1 MKLALPFDQGRV
13 NQHFG
18 RSREFAIVEVE
29 NGVIVSKKNVSAD
42 GLAHNHEGL
51 AGLLKAEGVEVVI
64 TGGIGARALKALE
77 DSGLKVLTGVDD
89 GIDEAVNKFT
99 RGELVQKRVAC
110 CHHGSHGHGG
120 GCHHG

>member
-29 NGVIVSKKNVSAD
+29 NGVIVSKKNVSAG

-51 AGLLKAEGVEVVI
+51 AGLIKAEGVEVVI
-64 TGGIGARALKALE
+64 TGGIGAHALKALE
-77 DSGLKVLTGVDD
+77 DSGLKVITGVDD
-89 GIDEAVNKFT
+89 GIDEAVIKFT
-99 RGELVQKRVAC
+99 RGELVQKRVEC
-110 CHHGSHGHGG
+110 CHHGDHGHGA